1 MDFWKSSISQ
11 FLPFLNEI
19 ETCFPYD
26 LAKILVLHTLVK
38 IELSTISKSLRKC
51 NLFFVTLFKKNTE
64 KKFSL
69 KFIFS

>member
-26 LAKILVLHTLVK
+26 LAMILVLYTLVK
-38 IELSTISKSLRKC
+38 IELSTNSQSLRKC
-51 NLFFVTLFKKNTE
+51 NSFCSKIIQKNT
-64 KKFSL
+64 
-69 KFIFS
+69 